1 MMVKT
6 GEVTNISTNSADIS
20 GQIIDIGEA
29 ASQYGHCYG
38 KTPNVDTNNYATKK
52 GKPTGNVGFTST
64 LPNLEAGMKYY
75 VKAYLSQNGKT
86 VYGKEISFNTLEAL
100 LYVSSVV
107 ENATP
112 AMLEITYNLS
122 LANIVPAVSA
132 FTVIVNSVARTVNAV
147 TISGTKVQLTLAS
160 AVAYGDIVTVAYNK
174 PGTNP
179 LQTPS
184 GGQAV
189 TLTAQSVTNNV
200 LAVLPV
206 YVSSVVENATPTLLE
221 MTYNLGLANIVPAVS
236 AFVVQV
242 NSVART
248 VNTVVISGSKVQLTL
263 ASAVV
268 YGDIITV
275 AYNKP
280 GTNPLQTPSGGQAVT
295 LTAQSVTNNVLAV
308 LPAYV
313 SSSVE
318 NATPTILEMTYSLGL
333 ANIVPAVSAFVVQ
346 VNSAT
351 RTINAVAISG
361 SKVLLTLASAV
372 VYGDVVTVAYNK
384 PATNPLQTPSGG
396 QAVTLTAQ
404 SVTNNVLAVLPAYVS
419 SSVENATPTILE
431 MTYNL
436 GLANIVP
443 AASAFVVQVNSVAR
457 TVNTVAVSGSK
468 VQLTLAS
475 AVVYGDIVTVAYN
488 KPGTNPLQTPSGG
501 QAVTLTAQSVTNNVL
516 AVLPVYVS
524 SVVENATPTLL
535 EMTYNLGLANIVPA
549 VSAFVVQVNSVA
561 RTVNTVVISGS
572 KVQLTLVSAVVYG
585 DIVTVAYNKP
595 GTNPLQTPSGGQ
607 AVTLTAQSV
616 TNNVL
621 AVLPVYVSSVV
632 ENATPAMLEITYS
645 LTLANIVP
653 AASAFTVIVNS
664 VARTVNAV
672 TISGTKVQLTLA
684 SAVAYGDIVTVAY
697 TKPGSNPLQT
707 VPGGQASTISAQTVT
722 NNVNPISP
730 VYVSSVVENAT
741 PAMLEITYNL
751 SLANIVPAAS
761 AFTVIINSVARTVNA
776 VTISGTKVQLT
787 LASAVAYGDIVTVAY
802 TKPVT
807 NPLQTPSGGKA
818 ASTATQSV
826 INNCLSVPT
835 ITTTTIT
842 SITTT
847 TASSGGIINNIGGAS
862 VTNKGVCWSTSPN
875 PSIAD
880 SHTDDGSGTDIFVSN
895 LTGLTVNTTY
905 YVKAYATN
913 SAGTG
918 YGNEISFNLWLNVPG
933 PGVTDV
939 DGNSYNSVKIGPQIW
954 MKENLKTTRYS
965 DGTPITLVNTTS
977 TWGSLTEADKAYC
990 WYNDDISNKDIYGAL
1005 YTWPTAMNGA
1015 TSTDNVPS
1023 GVQGVCP
1030 TGWHLPSNSEWVAL
1044 ANYLGGMNLAGDKLR
1059 ETGIMHWQSPNTGA
1073 TNETGF
1079 TALPGGWRIIGG
1091 TFYNI
1096 GTQGKWW
1103 TTSNAT
1109 SYWPWGR
1116 FITEGSRLEIDYFGK
1131 LNGFSVRCLKDM

>member
-112 AMLEITYNLS
+112 AMLEITYSLT

-236 AFVVQV
+236 AFTVIV

-248 VNTVVISGSKVQLTL
+248 VNAVTISGTKVQLTL
-263 ASAVV
+263 ASAM
-268 YGDIITV
+268 
-275 AYNKP
+275 A
-280 GTNPLQTPSGGQAVT
+280 
-295 LTAQSVTNNVLAV
+295 
-308 LPAYV
+308 
-313 SSSVE
+313 
-318 NATPTILEMTYSLGL
+318 
-333 ANIVPAVSAFVVQ
+333 
-346 VNSAT
+346 
-351 RTINAVAISG
+351 
-361 SKVLLTLASAV
+361 
-372 VYGDVVTVAYNK
+372 
-384 PATNPLQTPSGG
+384 
-396 QAVTLTAQ
+396 
-404 SVTNNVLAVLPAYVS
+404 
-419 SSVENATPTILE
+419 
-431 MTYNL
+431 
-436 GLANIVP
+436 
-443 AASAFVVQVNSVAR
+443 
-457 TVNTVAVSGSK
+457 
-468 VQLTLAS
+468 
-475 AVVYGDIVTVAYN
+475 YGDIVTVAYT
-488 KPGTNPLQTPSGG
+488 KPGSNPLQTVPGG
-501 QAVTLTAQSVTNNVL
+501 QASTISAQAVTNNVNPIS
-516 AVLPVYVS
+516 PVYVS
-524 SVVENATPTLL
+524 SVVENATPVML
-535 EMTYNLGLANIVPA
+535 EITYSLTLANIVPA
-549 VSAFVVQVNSVA
+549 VSAFTVIVNSVA
-561 RTVNTVVISGS
+561 RTVNAVTISGT
-572 KVQLTLVSAVVYG
+572 KVQLTLASAVAYG
-585 DIVTVAYNKP
+585 DIVTVAYTKP
-595 GTNPLQTPSGGQ
+595 GSNPLQTVSGGQ
-607 AVTLTAQSV
+607 ASTISAQTV
-616 TNNVL
+616 TNNVNPISPVYVSSVVENATPAMLEITYNLSL
-621 AVLPVYVSSVV
+621 ANIVPAVSAFTVIVNSVARTVNAVTISGTKVQLTLASAVAYGDIVTVAYTKPGSNPLQTVPGGQASTISAQAVTNNVNPISPVYVSSVVENATPVMLEITYSLTLANIVPAVSAFTVIVNSVARTVNAVTISGTKVQLTLASAVAYGDIVTVAYTKPGSNPLQTVPGGQASTISAQAVTNNVNPISPVYVSSVV

-645 LTLANIVP
+645 LTLANIVS
-653 AASAFTVIVNS
+653 AASAFTVIINS

-741 PAMLEITYNL
+741 PAMLEITYSL
-751 SLANIVPAAS
+751 TLANTVPAAS
-761 AFTVIINSVARTVNA
+761 AFTVIVNSVARTVNA

-787 LASAVAYGDIVTVAY
+787 LASAVVYGNIVTVAY
-802 TKPVT
+802 TKPVS
-807 NPLQTPSGGKA
+807 NPLQTPSGEKA
-818 ASTATQSV
+818 ASIAAQSV
-826 INNCLSVPT
+826 TNNLISVPT

-842 SITTT
+842 SITIT
-847 TASSGGIINNIGGAS
+847 TASCGGNITNDGIGS
-862 VTNKGVCWSTSPN
+862 VTHKGVCWSTSPN
-875 PSIAD
+875 PTVAD
-880 SHTDDGSGTDIFVSN
+880 SHTDVGSGTGSFVSN

-918 YGNEISFNLWLNVPG
+918 YGNEISFDLWLNVPG

-939 DGNSYNSVKIGPQIW
+939 DGNSYNSVKIGLQIW
-954 MKENLKTTRYS
+954 MVENLKTTKYN
-965 DGTPITLVNTTS
+965 DGGSIPLVTDNTS
-977 TWGSLTEADKAYC
+977 WISLTTPGYC
-990 WYNDDISNKDIYGAL
+990 WYNNDVDIYKADYGAL
-1005 YTWPTAMNGA
+1005 YNWYTVNTGKLCPQGWHV
-1015 TSTDNVPS
+1015 STD
-1023 GVQGVCP
+1023 
-1030 TGWHLPSNSEWVAL
+1030 TEWTIL
-1044 ANYLGGMNLAGDKLR
+1044 TTYLGGQYLVGGKLK
-1059 ETGIMHWQSPNTGA
+1059 ETGTVYWNSPNSGA
-1073 TNETGF
+1073 TNESGF
-1079 TALPGGWRIIGG
+1079 TALPGGLR
-1091 TFYNI
+1091 FYNGAFSNH
-1096 GTQGKWW
+1096 GTYGNWW
-1103 TTSNAT
+1103 SA
-1109 SYWPWGR
+1109 
-1116 FITEGSRLEIDYFGK
+1116 TEGGATYAWSWNIYCCDAQVQRSTNENYF
-1131 LNGFSVRCLKDM
+1131 GFSVRCLKN